1 MISKTPD
8 CEPWGQELFGELS
21 AWSKQTFSI
30 RRLWRVRDHRRDA
43 GGRRLELDLLG
54 DI

>member
-1 MISKTPD
+1 MIVD
-8 CEPWGQELFGELS
+8 LQ
-21 AWSKQTFSI
+21 AM
-30 RRLWRVRDHRRDA
+30 VRRDA